1 MYSNDD
7 DRRRDE
13 QRRWE
18 EQRRDE
24 QRRHDEQRR
33 RDDAVAYQRRQ
44 QEQRDHEQAWARKD
58 AQARELHAQEQQRRA
73 DDERHDRDWD
83 EWRKQQ
89 TARSGAYAAPA
100 SSPSSAPQATSSS
113 GQSGD
118 DGLGALVGL
127 AILLLLLAMP
137 PLLAFA
143 VLEEFIQKF
152 PRYAVDP
159 SFGGQVA
166 GFFVQTLG
174 GEWAKTLHKWVD
186 TSFRRKDY
194 WQMFLYGAGVWV
206 ILACGLSLIRQMF
219 RVHVMAGLV
228 TMLALLGPM
237 GLFMYV
243 SWHFSR

>member
-58 AQARELHAQEQQRRA
+58 AQARELHAQEQERRA

-237 GLFMYV
+237 VLVMYV

>member
-24 QRRHDEQRR
+24 QRR
-33 RDDAVAYQRRQ
+33 RDDAAAYERRQ

-58 AQARELHAQEQQRRA
+58 AQARESHAQEQQRRA
-73 DDERHDRDWD
+73 DDELHDRDWD

-89 TARSGAYAAPA
+89 AARSGAYAAPA
-100 SSPSSAPQATSSS
+100 SAPSAPQATSSS
-113 GQSGD
+113 GRSGD
-118 DGLGALVGL
+118 DGLGGLVGL

-137 PLLAFA
+137 PLLVFA
-143 VLEEFIQKF
+143 ALEEFIQKF

-159 SFGGQVA
+159 SFSGQVA
-166 GFFVQTLG
+166 GFFVQALG
-174 GEWAKTLHKWVD
+174 VEWAKTLHKWIE
-186 TSFRRKDY
+186 TSFRHKDY
-194 WQMFLYGAGVWV
+194 WHMFLYGAGVWV

-237 GLFMYV
+237 VLFMYM

>member
-13 QRRWE
+13 QHRLE

-24 QRRHDEQRR
+24 QRR
-33 RDDAVAYQRRQ
+33 RDDNAAYERKQ
-44 QEQRDHEQAWARKD
+44 QEQRENAQAWARKE
-58 AQARELHAQEQQRRA
+58 AQARESHAQEQQRLA
-73 DDERHDRDWD
+73 GNERHDRDWD

-89 TARSGAYAAPA
+89 AARSGAYAAPA
-100 SSPSSAPQATSSS
+100 SAPSAPQGTSSS
-113 GQSGD
+113 GRSGD
-118 DGLGALVGL
+118 DGLGGLVGL

-159 SFGGQVA
+159 SFSGQVA
-166 GFFVQTLG
+166 GFFVQALG
-174 GEWAKTLHKWVD
+174 VEWAKTLHKWIE
-186 TSFRRKDY
+186 TSFRHKDY
-194 WQMFLYGAGVWV
+194 WHMFLYGAGVWV
-206 ILACGLSLIRQMF
+206 ILACGLSLIRQML
-219 RVHVMAGLV
+219 RAHVMAGLA
-228 TMLALLGPM
+228 TMLALLGSM

>member
-13 QRRWE
+13 QHRLE

-24 QRRHDEQRR
+24 QRR
-33 RDDAVAYQRRQ
+33 RDDNAAYERKQ
-44 QEQRDHEQAWARKD
+44 QEQRENAQAWARKE
-58 AQARELHAQEQQRRA
+58 AQARESHAQEQQRLA
-73 DDERHDRDWD
+73 GNERHDRDWD

-89 TARSGAYAAPA
+89 AARSGAYAAPA
-100 SSPSSAPQATSSS
+100 SAPSAPQGTSSS
-113 GQSGD
+113 RRSGD
-118 DGLGALVGL
+118 DGLGGLVGL

-159 SFGGQVA
+159 SFSGQVA
-166 GFFVQTLG
+166 GFFVQALG
-174 GEWAKTLHKWVD
+174 VEWAKTLHKWIE
-186 TSFRRKDY
+186 TSFRHKDY
-194 WQMFLYGAGVWV
+194 WHMFLYGAGVWV

-237 GLFMYV
+237 VLVMYV

>member
-24 QRRHDEQRR
+24 QRQ
-33 RDDAVAYQRRQ
+33 RDDDAAYARRQ

-89 TARSGAYAAPA
+89 AARSGAYAAPA
-100 SSPSSAPQATSSS
+100 SAPSAPQGTSSS
-113 GQSGD
+113 GRSGD
-118 DGLGALVGL
+118 DGLGGLVGL

-159 SFGGQVA
+159 SFSGQVA
-166 GFFVQTLG
+166 GFFVQALG
-174 GEWAKTLHKWVD
+174 VEWAKTLHKWIE
-186 TSFRRKDY
+186 TSFRHKDY
-194 WQMFLYGAGVWV
+194 WHMFLYGAGVWV

-237 GLFMYV
+237 VLVMYV

>member
-13 QRRWE
+13 QRRLE

-24 QRRHDEQRR
+24 QRR
-33 RDDAVAYQRRQ
+33 RDDNAAYERKQ
-44 QEQRDHEQAWARKD
+44 QEQRENAQAWARKET
-58 AQARELHAQEQQRRA
+58 QARESHAQEQQRLA
-73 DDERHDRDWD
+73 GNERHDRDWD

-89 TARSGAYAAPA
+89 AARSGAYAAPA
-100 SSPSSAPQATSSS
+100 SAPSAPQGASSS
-113 GQSGD
+113 GRSGD
-118 DGLGALVGL
+118 DGLGGLVGL

-159 SFGGQVA
+159 SFSGQVA
-166 GFFVQTLG
+166 GFFVQALG
-174 GEWAKTLHKWVD
+174 VEWAKTLHKWIE
-186 TSFRRKDY
+186 TSFRHKDY
-194 WQMFLYGAGVWV
+194 WHMFLYGAGVWV

-237 GLFMYV
+237 VLVMYV

>member
-13 QRRWE
+13 QRRLE

-24 QRRHDEQRR
+24 QRR
-33 RDDAVAYQRRQ
+33 RDDNAAYERKQ
-44 QEQRDHEQAWARKD
+44 QEQRENAQAWARKD
-58 AQARELHAQEQQRRA
+58 AQARELHAQEQQRLA
-73 DDERHDRDWD
+73 GNERHDRDWD

-89 TARSGAYAAPA
+89 AARSGAYAAPA
-100 SSPSSAPQATSSS
+100 SAPSAPQGTSSS
-113 GQSGD
+113 GRSGD
-118 DGLGALVGL
+118 DGLGGLVGL

-159 SFGGQVA
+159 SFSGQVA
-166 GFFVQTLG
+166 GFFVQALG
-174 GEWAKTLHKWVD
+174 VEWAKTLHKWIE
-186 TSFRRKDY
+186 TSFRHKDY
-194 WQMFLYGAGVWV
+194 WHMFLYGAGVWV

-228 TMLALLGPM
+228 IMLALLGPM
-237 GLFMYV
+237 VLVMYV

>member
-24 QRRHDEQRR
+24 QRRRDE
-33 RDDAVAYQRRQ
+33 AAAYERRQ
-44 QEQRDHEQAWARKD
+44 QEQRVHEQAWARKD
-58 AQARELHAQEQQRRA
+58 AQARELYAQEQQRRA

-89 TARSGAYAAPA
+89 AARSGAYAAPA
-100 SSPSSAPQATSSS
+100 SSPSSAPQTTSSS
-113 GQSGD
+113 RGSGD
-118 DGLGALVGL
+118 DGLGGLVGL
-127 AILLLLLAMP
+127 AMLLLLLAMP

-143 VLEEFIQKF
+143 ALEVFIQKF

-166 GFFVQTLG
+166 GFFVQALG

-243 SWHFSR
+243 CWHFSR

>member
-13 QRRWE
+13 QHRLE

-24 QRRHDEQRR
+24 QRR
-33 RDDAVAYQRRQ
+33 RDDNAAYERKQ
-44 QEQRDHEQAWARKD
+44 QEQRENAQAWARKE
-58 AQARELHAQEQQRRA
+58 AQARESHAQEQQRLA
-73 DDERHDRDWD
+73 GNERHDRDWD

-89 TARSGAYAAPA
+89 AARSGAYAAPA
-100 SSPSSAPQATSSS
+100 SAPSAPQATSSS
-113 GQSGD
+113 GRSGD
-118 DGLGALVGL
+118 DGLGGLVGL

-137 PLLAFA
+137 PLLVFA
-143 VLEEFIQKF
+143 ALEEFIQKF

-159 SFGGQVA
+159 SFSGQVA
-166 GFFVQTLG
+166 GFFVQALG
-174 GEWAKTLHKWVD
+174 VEWAKTLHKWIE
-186 TSFRRKDY
+186 TSFRHKDY
-194 WQMFLYGAGVWV
+194 WHMFLYGAGVWV

-243 SWHFSR
+243 CWHFSR

>member
-13 QRRWE
+13 QRRLE

-24 QRRHDEQRR
+24 QRR
-33 RDDAVAYQRRQ
+33 RDDNAAYERKQ
-44 QEQRDHEQAWARKD
+44 QEQRENAQAWARKE
-58 AQARELHAQEQQRRA
+58 AQARESHAQEQQRLA
-73 DDERHDRDWD
+73 GNERHDRDWD

-89 TARSGAYAAPA
+89 AARSGAYAAPA
-100 SSPSSAPQATSSS
+100 SAPSAPQGTSSS
-113 GQSGD
+113 GRSGD
-118 DGLGALVGL
+118 DGLGGLVGL

-159 SFGGQVA
+159 SFSGQVA
-166 GFFVQTLG
+166 GFFVQALG
-174 GEWAKTLHKWVD
+174 VEWAKTLHKWIE
-186 TSFRRKDY
+186 TSFRHKDY
-194 WQMFLYGAGVWV
+194 WHMFLYGAGVWV

-237 GLFMYV
+237 VLFMYV

>member
-24 QRRHDEQRR
+24 QRQ
-33 RDDAVAYQRRQ
+33 RDDDAAYERRQ

-58 AQARELHAQEQQRRA
+58 AQARESHAQEQQRRA
-73 DDERHDRDWD
+73 DDELHDRDWD

-89 TARSGAYAAPA
+89 AARSGAYAAPA
-100 SSPSSAPQATSSS
+100 SAPSAPQATSSS
-113 GQSGD
+113 GRSGD
-118 DGLGALVGL
+118 DGLGGLVGL

-159 SFGGQVA
+159 SFSGQVA
-166 GFFVQTLG
+166 GFFVQALG
-174 GEWAKTLHKWVD
+174 VEWAKTLHKWIE
-186 TSFRRKDY
+186 TSFRHKDY
-194 WQMFLYGAGVWV
+194 WHMFLYGAGVWV

-237 GLFMYV
+237 VLFMYM

>member
-24 QRRHDEQRR
+24 QRQ
-33 RDDAVAYQRRQ
+33 RDDDAAYARRQ

-89 TARSGAYAAPA
+89 AARSGAYAAPA
-100 SSPSSAPQATSSS
+100 SSSSSAPQATSSA
-113 GQSGD
+113 GRSGD

-159 SFGGQVA
+159 SFSGQVA
-166 GFFVQTLG
+166 GFFVQALG
-174 GEWAKTLHKWVD
+174 VEWAKTLHKWIE
-186 TSFRRKDY
+186 TSFRHKDY
-194 WQMFLYGAGVWV
+194 WHMFLYGAGVWV

-237 GLFMYV
+237 VLFMYM

>member
-24 QRRHDEQRR
+24 QRR
-33 RDDAVAYQRRQ
+33 RDDAAAYERRQ

-58 AQARELHAQEQQRRA
+58 AQARESHAQEQQRRA
-73 DDERHDRDWD
+73 DDELHDRDWD

-89 TARSGAYAAPA
+89 AARSGAYAAPA
-100 SSPSSAPQATSSS
+100 SAPSAPQATSSS
-113 GQSGD
+113 GRSGD
-118 DGLGALVGL
+118 DGLGGLVGL

-143 VLEEFIQKF
+143 ALEEFIQKF

-159 SFGGQVA
+159 SFGGKVA
-166 GFFVQTLG
+166 GFFVQALG

-194 WQMFLYGAGVWV
+194 WHMFLYGAGVWV

-237 GLFMYV
+237 VLVMYV

>member
-58 AQARELHAQEQQRRA
+58 AQARELHAQEQERRA

-113 GQSGD
+113 RQSGD

>member
-13 QRRWE
+13 QHRLE

-24 QRRHDEQRR
+24 QRR
-33 RDDAVAYQRRQ
+33 RDDNAAYERKQ
-44 QEQRDHEQAWARKD
+44 QEQRENAQAWARKE
-58 AQARELHAQEQQRRA
+58 AQARESHAQEQQRLA
-73 DDERHDRDWD
+73 GNERHDRDWD

-89 TARSGAYAAPA
+89 AARSGAYAAPA
-100 SSPSSAPQATSSS
+100 SAPSAPQATSSS
-113 GQSGD
+113 GRSGD
-118 DGLGALVGL
+118 DGLGGLVGL

-137 PLLAFA
+137 PLLVFA
-143 VLEEFIQKF
+143 ALEEFIQKF

-159 SFGGQVA
+159 SFSGQVA
-166 GFFVQTLG
+166 GFFVQALG
-174 GEWAKTLHKWVD
+174 VEWAKTLHKWIE
-186 TSFRRKDY
+186 TSFRHKDY
-194 WQMFLYGAGVWV
+194 WHMFLYGAGVWV

-237 GLFMYV
+237 VLVMYV

>member
-24 QRRHDEQRR
+24 QRR
-33 RDDAVAYQRRQ
+33 RDDAAAYERRQ

-58 AQARELHAQEQQRRA
+58 AQARESHAQEQQRLA
-73 DDERHDRDWD
+73 GNERHDRDWD

-89 TARSGAYAAPA
+89 AARSGAYAAPA
-100 SSPSSAPQATSSS
+100 SAPSAPQGTSSS
-113 GQSGD
+113 GRSGD
-118 DGLGALVGL
+118 DGLGGLVGL

-159 SFGGQVA
+159 SFSGQVA
-166 GFFVQTLG
+166 GFFVQALG
-174 GEWAKTLHKWVD
+174 VEWAKTLHKWIE
-186 TSFRRKDY
+186 TSFRHKDY
-194 WQMFLYGAGVWV
+194 WHMFLYGAGVWV

-237 GLFMYV
+237 VLVMYV

>member
-24 QRRHDEQRR
+24 QRQ
-33 RDDAVAYQRRQ
+33 RDDDAAYARRQ

-73 DDERHDRDWD
+73 DDERHDQDWD

-89 TARSGAYAAPA
+89 AARSGAYAAPA
-100 SSPSSAPQATSSS
+100 SSSSSAPQATSSA
-113 GQSGD
+113 GRSGD

-127 AILLLLLAMP
+127 AMLLLLLAMP
-137 PLLAFA
+137 PLLVFA
-143 VLEEFIQKF
+143 ALEEFIQKF

-159 SFGGQVA
+159 SFSGQVA
-166 GFFVQTLG
+166 GFFVQALG
-174 GEWAKTLHKWVD
+174 VEWAKTLHKWIE
-186 TSFRRKDY
+186 TSFRHKDY
-194 WQMFLYGAGVWV
+194 WHMFLYGAGVWV

-237 GLFMYV
+237 VLVMYV

>member
-13 QRRWE
+13 QRRLE

-24 QRRHDEQRR
+24 QRR
-33 RDDAVAYQRRQ
+33 RDDNAAYERKQ
-44 QEQRDHEQAWARKD
+44 QEQRENAQAWARKE
-58 AQARELHAQEQQRRA
+58 AQARESHAQEQQRLA
-73 DDERHDRDWD
+73 GNERHDRDWD

-89 TARSGAYAAPA
+89 AARSGAYAAPA
-100 SSPSSAPQATSSS
+100 SAPSAPQGTSSS
-113 GQSGD
+113 GRSGD
-118 DGLGALVGL
+118 DGLGGLVGL

-159 SFGGQVA
+159 SFSGQVA
-166 GFFVQTLG
+166 GFFVQALG
-174 GEWAKTLHKWVD
+174 VEWAKTLHKWIE
-186 TSFRRKDY
+186 TSFRHKDY
-194 WQMFLYGAGVWV
+194 WHMFLYGAGVWV

-237 GLFMYV
+237 VLVMYV

>member
-13 QRRWE
+13 QHRLE

-24 QRRHDEQRR
+24 QRR
-33 RDDAVAYQRRQ
+33 RDDNAAYERKQ
-44 QEQRDHEQAWARKD
+44 QEQRENAQAWARKE
-58 AQARELHAQEQQRRA
+58 AQARESHAQEQQRLA
-73 DDERHDRDWD
+73 GNERHDRDWD

-89 TARSGAYAAPA
+89 AARSGAYAAPA
-100 SSPSSAPQATSSS
+100 SAPSAPQGTSSS
-113 GQSGD
+113 GRSGD
-118 DGLGALVGL
+118 DGLGGLVGL

-143 VLEEFIQKF
+143 ALEVFIQKF

-159 SFGGQVA
+159 SFSGQVA
-166 GFFVQTLG
+166 GFFVQALG
-174 GEWAKTLHKWVD
+174 VEWAKTLHKWIE
-186 TSFRRKDY
+186 TSFRHKDY
-194 WQMFLYGAGVWV
+194 WHMFLYGAGVWV

-237 GLFMYV
+237 VLVMYV

>member
-13 QRRWE
+13 QHRLE

-24 QRRHDEQRR
+24 QRR
-33 RDDAVAYQRRQ
+33 RDDNAAYERKQ
-44 QEQRDHEQAWARKD
+44 QEQRENAQAWARKE
-58 AQARELHAQEQQRRA
+58 AQARESHAQEQQRLA
-73 DDERHDRDWD
+73 GNERHDRDWD

-89 TARSGAYAAPA
+89 AARSGAYAAPA
-100 SSPSSAPQATSSS
+100 SAPSAPQGTSSS
-113 GQSGD
+113 GRSGD
-118 DGLGALVGL
+118 DGLGGLVGL

-143 VLEEFIQKF
+143 ALEEFIQKF

-159 SFGGQVA
+159 SFSGQVA
-166 GFFVQTLG
+166 GFFVQALG
-174 GEWAKTLHKWVD
+174 VEWAKTLHKWIE
-186 TSFRRKDY
+186 TSFRHKDY
-194 WQMFLYGAGVWV
+194 WHMFLYGAGVWV

-237 GLFMYV
+237 VLVMYV

>member
-13 QRRWE
+13 QHRLE

-24 QRRHDEQRR
+24 QRR
-33 RDDAVAYQRRQ
+33 RDDNAAYERKQ
-44 QEQRDHEQAWARKD
+44 QEQRENAQAWARKE
-58 AQARELHAQEQQRRA
+58 AQARESHAQEQQRLA
-73 DDERHDRDWD
+73 GNERHDRDWD

-89 TARSGAYAAPA
+89 AARSGAYAAPA
-100 SSPSSAPQATSSS
+100 SAPSAPQGTSSS
-113 GQSGD
+113 GRSGD
-118 DGLGALVGL
+118 DGLGGLVGL

-159 SFGGQVA
+159 SFSGQVA
-166 GFFVQTLG
+166 GFFVQALG
-174 GEWAKTLHKWVD
+174 VEWAKTLHKWIE
-186 TSFRRKDY
+186 TSFRHKDY
-194 WQMFLYGAGVWV
+194 WHMFLYGAGVWV

-237 GLFMYV
+237 VLVMYV
-243 SWHFSR
+243 S

>member
-13 QRRWE
+13 QRRLE

-24 QRRHDEQRR
+24 QRR
-33 RDDAVAYQRRQ
+33 RDDNAAYERKQ
-44 QEQRDHEQAWARKD
+44 QEQRENAQAWARKE
-58 AQARELHAQEQQRRA
+58 AQARESHAQEQQRLA
-73 DDERHDRDWD
+73 GNERHDRDWD

-89 TARSGAYAAPA
+89 AARSGAYAAPA
-100 SSPSSAPQATSSS
+100 SAPSAPQGTSSS
-113 GQSGD
+113 GRSGD
-118 DGLGALVGL
+118 DGLGGLVGL

-159 SFGGQVA
+159 SFSGQVA
-166 GFFVQTLG
+166 GFFVQALG
-174 GEWAKTLHKWVD
+174 VEWAKTLHKWIE
-186 TSFRRKDY
+186 TSFRHKDY
-194 WQMFLYGAGVWV
+194 WHMFLYGAGVWV

-243 SWHFSR
+243 CWHFSR

>member
-13 QRRWE
+13 QHRLE

-24 QRRHDEQRR
+24 QRR
-33 RDDAVAYQRRQ
+33 RDDNAAYERKQ
-44 QEQRDHEQAWARKD
+44 QEQRENAQAWARKE
-58 AQARELHAQEQQRRA
+58 AQARESHVQEQQRLA
-73 DDERHDRDWD
+73 GNERHDRDWD

-89 TARSGAYAAPA
+89 AARSGAYAAPA
-100 SSPSSAPQATSSS
+100 SAPSAPQGTSSS
-113 GQSGD
+113 GRSGD
-118 DGLGALVGL
+118 DGLGGLVGL

-159 SFGGQVA
+159 SFSGQVA
-166 GFFVQTLG
+166 GFFVQALG
-174 GEWAKTLHKWVD
+174 VEWAKTLHKWIE
-186 TSFRRKDY
+186 TSFRHKDY
-194 WQMFLYGAGVWV
+194 WHMFLYGAGVWV

-237 GLFMYV
+237 VLVMYV

>member
-13 QRRWE
+13 QHRLE

-24 QRRHDEQRR
+24 QRR
-33 RDDAVAYQRRQ
+33 RDDNAAYERKQ
-44 QEQRDHEQAWARKD
+44 QEQRENAQAWARKE
-58 AQARELHAQEQQRRA
+58 AQARESHAQEQQRLA
-73 DDERHDRDWD
+73 GNERHDRDWD

-89 TARSGAYAAPA
+89 AARSGAYAAPA
-100 SSPSSAPQATSSS
+100 SAPSAPQGTSSS
-113 GQSGD
+113 GRSGD
-118 DGLGALVGL
+118 DGLGGLVGL

-159 SFGGQVA
+159 SFSGQVA
-166 GFFVQTLG
+166 GFFVQALG
-174 GEWAKTLHKWVD
+174 VEWAKTLHKWIE
-186 TSFRRKDY
+186 TSFRHKDY
-194 WQMFLYGAGVWV
+194 WHMFLYGAGVWV

-237 GLFMYV
+237 VLFMYMP
-243 SWHFSR
+243 WHFSR

>member
-24 QRRHDEQRR
+24 QRQ
-33 RDDAVAYQRRQ
+33 RDDDAAYARRQ

-73 DDERHDRDWD
+73 DDERHDQDWD

-89 TARSGAYAAPA
+89 AARSGAYAAPA
-100 SSPSSAPQATSSS
+100 SSSSSAPQATSSA
-113 GQSGD
+113 GRSGD

-137 PLLAFA
+137 PLLVFA
-143 VLEEFIQKF
+143 ALEEFIQKF

-159 SFGGQVA
+159 SFSGQVA
-166 GFFVQTLG
+166 GFFVQALG
-174 GEWAKTLHKWVD
+174 VEWAKTLHKWIE
-186 TSFRRKDY
+186 TSFRHKDY
-194 WQMFLYGAGVWV
+194 WHMFLYGAGVWV

-237 GLFMYV
+237 VLFMYMP
-243 SWHFSR
+243 WHFSR

>member
-24 QRRHDEQRR
+24 QRR
-33 RDDAVAYQRRQ
+33 RDDAAAYERRQ

-58 AQARELHAQEQQRRA
+58 AQARESHAQEQQRRA
-73 DDERHDRDWD
+73 DDELHDRDWD

-89 TARSGAYAAPA
+89 AARSGAYAAPA
-100 SSPSSAPQATSSS
+100 SAPSAPQGTSSS
-113 GQSGD
+113 GRSGD
-118 DGLGALVGL
+118 DGLGGLVGL

-159 SFGGQVA
+159 SFSGQVA
-166 GFFVQTLG
+166 GFFVQALG
-174 GEWAKTLHKWVD
+174 VEWAKTLHKWIE
-186 TSFRRKDY
+186 TSFRHKDY
-194 WQMFLYGAGVWV
+194 WHMFLYGAGVWV

-237 GLFMYV
+237 VLFMYM

>member
-13 QRRWE
+13 QHRLE

-24 QRRHDEQRR
+24 QRR
-33 RDDAVAYQRRQ
+33 RDDNAAYERKQ
-44 QEQRDHEQAWARKD
+44 QEQRENAQAWARKE
-58 AQARELHAQEQQRRA
+58 AQARESHAQEQQRLA
-73 DDERHDRDWD
+73 GNERHDRDWD

-89 TARSGAYAAPA
+89 AARSGAYAAPA
-100 SSPSSAPQATSSS
+100 SAPSAPQGTSSS
-113 GQSGD
+113 GRSGD
-118 DGLGALVGL
+118 DGLGGLVGL

-159 SFGGQVA
+159 SFSGQVA
-166 GFFVQTLG
+166 GFFVQALG
-174 GEWAKTLHKWVD
+174 VEWAKTLHKWIE
-186 TSFRRKDY
+186 TSFRHKDY
-194 WQMFLYGAGVWV
+194 WHMFLYGAGVWV

-237 GLFMYV
+237 VLVMYV

>member
-13 QRRWE
+13 QHRLE

-24 QRRHDEQRR
+24 QRRRDDNAAYERKQLEQREN
-33 RDDAVAYQRRQ
+33 A
-44 QEQRDHEQAWARKD
+44 QAWARKE
-58 AQARELHAQEQQRRA
+58 AQARESHAQEQQRLA
-73 DDERHDRDWD
+73 GNERHDRDWD

-89 TARSGAYAAPA
+89 AARSGAYAAPA
-100 SSPSSAPQATSSS
+100 SAPSAPQGTSSS
-113 GQSGD
+113 GRSGD
-118 DGLGALVGL
+118 DGLGGLVGL

-159 SFGGQVA
+159 SFSGQVA
-166 GFFVQTLG
+166 GFFVQALG
-174 GEWAKTLHKWVD
+174 VEWAKTLHKWIE
-186 TSFRRKDY
+186 TSFRHKDY
-194 WQMFLYGAGVWV
+194 WHMFLYGAGVWV

-237 GLFMYV
+237 VLVMYV

>member
-13 QRRWE
+13 QHRLE

-24 QRRHDEQRR
+24 QRR
-33 RDDAVAYQRRQ
+33 RDDNAAYERKQ
-44 QEQRDHEQAWARKD
+44 QEQRENAQAWARKE
-58 AQARELHAQEQQRRA
+58 AQARESHAQEQQRLA
-73 DDERHDRDWD
+73 GNERHDRDWD

-89 TARSGAYAAPA
+89 AARSGAYAAPA
-100 SSPSSAPQATSSS
+100 SAPSAPQGTSSS
-113 GQSGD
+113 GRSGD
-118 DGLGALVGL
+118 DGLGGLVGL

-143 VLEEFIQKF
+143 ALEEFIQKF

-159 SFGGQVA
+159 SFGGKVA
-166 GFFVQTLG
+166 GFFVQALG

-194 WQMFLYGAGVWV
+194 WHMFLYGAGVWV

-228 TMLALLGPM
+228 TMLALLGSM

>member
-13 QRRWE
+13 QHRLE

-24 QRRHDEQRR
+24 QRR
-33 RDDAVAYQRRQ
+33 RDDNAAYERKQ
-44 QEQRDHEQAWARKD
+44 QEQRENAQAWARKE
-58 AQARELHAQEQQRRA
+58 AQARESHAQEQQRLA
-73 DDERHDRDWD
+73 GNERHDRDWD

-89 TARSGAYAAPA
+89 AARSGAYAAPA
-100 SSPSSAPQATSSS
+100 SAPSAPQGTSSS
-113 GQSGD
+113 GRSGD
-118 DGLGALVGL
+118 DGLGGLVGL

-159 SFGGQVA
+159 SFSGQVA
-166 GFFVQTLG
+166 GFFVQALG
-174 GEWAKTLHKWVD
+174 VEWAKTLHKWIE
-186 TSFRRKDY
+186 TSFRHKDY
-194 WQMFLYGAGVWV
+194 WHMFLYGAGVWV

-237 GLFMYV
+237 VLFMYV

>member
-100 SSPSSAPQATSSS
+100 SSPSSAPLATSSS

-219 RVHVMAGLV
+219 RVHGMAGLV

-243 SWHFSR
+243 SWHFSL

>member
-58 AQARELHAQEQQRRA
+58 AQARELHAQEQERRA

-113 GQSGD
+113 RQSGD

-194 WQMFLYGAGVWV
+194 WQMFLYSAGVWV

>member
-13 QRRWE
+13 QHRLE

-24 QRRHDEQRR
+24 QRR
-33 RDDAVAYQRRQ
+33 RDDNAAYERKQ
-44 QEQRDHEQAWARKD
+44 QEQRENAQAWARKE
-58 AQARELHAQEQQRRA
+58 AQARESHAQEQQRLA
-73 DDERHDRDWD
+73 GNERHDRDWD

-89 TARSGAYAAPA
+89 AARSGAYAAPA

-113 GQSGD
+113 GRSGD
-118 DGLGALVGL
+118 DGLGGLVGL

-159 SFGGQVA
+159 SFSGQVA
-166 GFFVQTLG
+166 GFFVQALG
-174 GEWAKTLHKWVD
+174 VEWAKTLHKWIE
-186 TSFRRKDY
+186 TSFRHKDY
-194 WQMFLYGAGVWV
+194 WHMFLYGAGVWV

-237 GLFMYV
+237 VLVMYV

>member
-13 QRRWE
+13 QHRLE

-24 QRRHDEQRR
+24 QRR
-33 RDDAVAYQRRQ
+33 RDDNAAYERKQ
-44 QEQRDHEQAWARKD
+44 QEQRENAQAWARKE
-58 AQARELHAQEQQRRA
+58 AQARESHAQEQQRLA
-73 DDERHDRDWD
+73 GNERHDRDWD

-89 TARSGAYAAPA
+89 AARSGAYAAPA
-100 SSPSSAPQATSSS
+100 SAPSAPQGTSSS
-113 GQSGD
+113 GRSGD

-159 SFGGQVA
+159 SFSGQVA
-166 GFFVQTLG
+166 GFFVQALG
-174 GEWAKTLHKWVD
+174 VEWAKTLHKWIE
-186 TSFRRKDY
+186 TSFRHKDY
-194 WQMFLYGAGVWV
+194 WHMFLYGAGVWV

-237 GLFMYV
+237 VLVMYV

>member
-24 QRRHDEQRR
+24 QQR
-33 RDDAVAYQRRQ
+33 RDDDAAYERKQ
-44 QEQRDHEQAWARKD
+44 QEQRENAQAWARKE
-58 AQARELHAQEQQRRA
+58 AQARESHAQEQQRRA
-73 DDERHDRDWD
+73 DDELHDRDWD

-89 TARSGAYAAPA
+89 AARSGAYAAPA
-100 SSPSSAPQATSSS
+100 SAPSAPQATSSS
-113 GQSGD
+113 GRSGD
-118 DGLGALVGL
+118 DGLGGLVGL

-159 SFGGQVA
+159 SFSGQVA
-166 GFFVQTLG
+166 GFFVQALG
-174 GEWAKTLHKWVD
+174 VEWAKTLHKWID
-186 TSFRRKDY
+186 ASFHHKDY
-194 WQMFLYGAGVWV
+194 WHLFLYGAGVWV
-206 ILACGLSLIRQMF
+206 TLACGLSLIRQMF

-237 GLFMYV
+237 VLFMYV

>member
-13 QRRWE
+13 QHRLE

-24 QRRHDEQRR
+24 QRR
-33 RDDAVAYQRRQ
+33 RDDNAAYERKQ
-44 QEQRDHEQAWARKD
+44 QEQRENAQAWARKE
-58 AQARELHAQEQQRRA
+58 AQARESHAQEQQRLA
-73 DDERHDRDWD
+73 GNERHDRDWD

-89 TARSGAYAAPA
+89 AARSGAYAAPA
-100 SSPSSAPQATSSS
+100 SAPSAPQGTSSS
-113 GQSGD
+113 GRSGD
-118 DGLGALVGL
+118 DGLGGLVGL

-159 SFGGQVA
+159 SFSGQVA
-166 GFFVQTLG
+166 GFFVQALG
-174 GEWAKTLHKWVD
+174 VEWAKTLHKWIE
-186 TSFRRKDY
+186 TSFRHKDY
-194 WQMFLYGAGVWV
+194 WHMLLYGAGVWV

-237 GLFMYV
+237 VLVMYV

>member
-13 QRRWE
+13 QCRWE

-24 QRRHDEQRR
+24 QRR
-33 RDDAVAYQRRQ
+33 RDDAAAYERRQ

-58 AQARELHAQEQQRRA
+58 AQARESHAQEQQRRA

-89 TARSGAYAAPA
+89 AARSGAYAAPA
-100 SSPSSAPQATSSS
+100 SSSSSAPQATSSA
-113 GQSGD
+113 GRSGD

-137 PLLAFA
+137 PLLVFA
-143 VLEEFIQKF
+143 ALEEFIQKF

-159 SFGGQVA
+159 SFSGQVA
-166 GFFVQTLG
+166 GFFVQALG
-174 GEWAKTLHKWVD
+174 VEWAKTLHKWIE
-186 TSFRRKDY
+186 TSFRHKDY
-194 WQMFLYGAGVWV
+194 WHMFLYGAGVWV

-237 GLFMYV
+237 VLFMYM

>member
-24 QRRHDEQRR
+24 QRR
-33 RDDAVAYQRRQ
+33 RDDAAAYERRQ

-58 AQARELHAQEQQRRA
+58 AQARESHAQEQQRRA
-73 DDERHDRDWD
+73 DDELHDRDWD

-89 TARSGAYAAPA
+89 AARSGAYAAPA
-100 SSPSSAPQATSSS
+100 SAPSAPQATSSS
-113 GQSGD
+113 GRSGD
-118 DGLGALVGL
+118 DGLGGLVGL

-159 SFGGQVA
+159 SFSGQVA
-166 GFFVQTLG
+166 GFFVQALG
-174 GEWAKTLHKWVD
+174 VEWAKTLHKWIE
-186 TSFRRKDY
+186 TSFRHKDY
-194 WQMFLYGAGVWV
+194 WHMFLYGAGVWV

-237 GLFMYV
+237 VLVMYV

>member
-24 QRRHDEQRR
+24 QRR
-33 RDDAVAYQRRQ
+33 RDDAAAYERRQ

-58 AQARELHAQEQQRRA
+58 AQARESHAQEQQRRA
-73 DDERHDRDWD
+73 DDELHDRDWD

-89 TARSGAYAAPA
+89 AARSGAYAAPA
-100 SSPSSAPQATSSS
+100 SAPSAPQGTSSS
-113 GQSGD
+113 GRSGD
-118 DGLGALVGL
+118 DGLGGLVGL

-143 VLEEFIQKF
+143 ALEEFIQKF

-159 SFGGQVA
+159 SFGGKVA
-166 GFFVQTLG
+166 GFFVQALG

-194 WQMFLYGAGVWV
+194 WHMFLYGAGVWV

-228 TMLALLGPM
+228 TMLALLGSM